1 MKYNQADKKIGGFME
16 ITWYGHSC
24 FRMVERGK
32 AAVVT
37 DPYAHAA
44 VGYAP
49 LKLRAD
55 IVTVSHQAAGHNH
68 LEAVKGVKHVITGP
82 GEYEIGG
89 VFITGFNTNGRKR
102 KQAEP
107 KNTLYLFDFD
117 PLTVLHLGDLRRVPS
132 QSEIEALG
140 EVNIVLVPVGGGGAL
155 KPAQA
160 AEVIGL
166 VEPRVVI
173 PMHYRTPHTSLDL
186 LPLEKFLKEMGVSN
200 VRNETVLKITHR
212 QLPEETQV
220 IVLEPRLA

>member
-1 MKYNQADKKIGGFME
+1 ME

-24 FRMVERGK
+24 FRMMERGM
-32 AAVVT
+32 AAIVC
-37 DPYAHAA
+37 DPYDHNA

-55 IVTVSHQAAGHNH
+55 IVTVSHQAAGHSYVQ
-68 LEAVKGVKHVITGP
+68 AVKGARHILTGP

-102 KQAEP
+102 KSDEP

-140 EVNIVLVPVGGGGAL
+140 EVNVALVPVGGGGAL

-160 AEVIGL
+160 VEVIGL
-166 VEPRVVI
+166 LEPNIVI
-173 PMHYRTPHTSLDL
+173 PMHYRTPHTPLDL
-186 LPLEKFLKEMGVSN
+186 LALEKFLKEMGVTN
-200 VRNETVLKITHR
+200 VQNETSVQVKHNR
-212 QLPEETQV
+212 LPDETQV
-220 IVLEPRLA
+220 VVLEPNLP